1 MSLDFT
7 VAGEMDGKE
16 FRRIRE
22 EELGL
27 TQAQLGKTMGMRQQA
42 IQRIES
48 SRGPTTIQ
56 AAFLRFIEA
65 AVKRYRGR

>member
-1 MSLDFT
+1 MLLEFT

-27 TQAQLGKTMGMRQQA
+27 TQAQLGRTMGMKQQA
-42 IQRIES
+42 IQRIETK
-48 SRGPTTIQ
+48 RGPTTIQ
-56 AAFLRFIEA
+56 AAFILFIVS
-65 AVKRYRGR
+65 AVRRYRGG